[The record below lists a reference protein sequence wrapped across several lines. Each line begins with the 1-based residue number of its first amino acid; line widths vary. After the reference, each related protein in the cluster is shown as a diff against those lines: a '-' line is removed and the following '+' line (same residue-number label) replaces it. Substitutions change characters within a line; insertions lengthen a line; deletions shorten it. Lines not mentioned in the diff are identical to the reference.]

1 MAWAGSFLY
10 LIYLLYF
17 VYFPRMPMPAH
28 WYAVLTAVVSA
39 GVQFVLFLRWL
50 YRRMRNDE
58 ITRAFV
64 RDIATNHLPH
74 IYNALQ
80 KIAAE
85 QGIELD
91 ETPLVRF
98 VDLHGRHRNK

>member
-1 MAWAGSFLY
+1 MLEHWPA
-10 LIYLLYF
+10 LLAAIF
-17 VYFPRMPMPAH
+17 TV
-28 WYAVLTAVVSA
+28 

-50 YRRMRNDE
+50 HRRMRNDE
-58 ITRAFV
+58 IARAFIHDV
-64 RDIATNHLPH
+64 ATNHLPH

-80 KIAAE
+80 KIAAG

-98 VDLHGRHRNK
+98 VDLNGHRRRR

>member
-1 MAWAGSFLY
+1 M
-10 LIYLLYF
+10 
-17 VYFPRMPMPAH
+17 RAH
-28 WYAVLTAVVSA
+28 WLGLIPMVFTV

-50 YRRMRNDE
+50 HRRMRDDE
-58 ITRAFV
+58 IARAFIHDV
-64 RDIATNHLPH
+64 ATNHLPH

-80 KIAAE
+80 KIAAG

-98 VDLHGRHRNK
+98 VDLNSHRRRR

>member
-1 MAWAGSFLY
+1 
-10 LIYLLYF
+10 
-17 VYFPRMPMPAH
+17 MPSH
-28 WYAVLTAVVSA
+28 WYGILTALFAA

-50 YRRMRNDE
+50 HRRMRNDE

-64 RDIATNHLPH
+64 HDIATNHLPH

-91 ETPLVRF
+91 DTPLVRF
-98 VDLHGRHRNK
+98 VDLNGHHRKS

>member
-1 MAWAGSFLY
+1 MPHFPAGLWAA
-10 LIYLLYF
+10 LI
-17 VYFPRMPMPAH
+17 PMC
-28 WYAVLTAVVSA
+28 
-39 GVQFVLFLRWL
+39 VQFALFLRWL
-50 YRRMRNDE
+50 HRRMRNDE
-58 ITRAFV
+58 IARAFI

-91 ETPLVRF
+91 ETPMVRF
-98 VDLHGRHRNK
+98 LDLNGHRRR